1 MRKIALLASTIAL
14 FAAAC
19 GSSDEE
25 GSGGT
30 TTSTSTSG
38 TTTPFTTGEVEEA
51 VRVDLANS
59 GQVVDL
65 GTTPP
70 RLIKCKESAKPGEWN
85 CRITAAKGGKN
96 VLCVVRADPTTRA
109 VTRRSCAR
117 VDY

>member
-1 MRKIALLASTIAL
+1 MRKFALLASMIAL

-30 TTSTSTSG
+30 TTLATTSG
-38 TTTPFTTGEVEEA
+38 TTPFTAGEVQEA
-51 VRVDLANS
+51 VRVDLASS

-70 RLIKCKESAKPGEWN
+70 RLIKCKESAKPGEWS
-85 CRITAAKGGKN
+85 CRITAAKGGKD